1 MKNTLR
7 KTIAL
12 FLASSIIA
20 TAAVT
25 ASAAETKTDVIPL
38 EPEISLSFIEK
49 LAEYFRGFMAIFS
62 SEQEET
68 SSVEFTMEQGEI
80 FGKKEFFNSSHAST
94 VLRLANGT
102 VISAWFGGS
111 GEGGSDVRIWYATYD
126 GEWSDAKVI
135 ETADNEA
142 HWNPVLHD
150 FGSFVR
156 LYYKVGKD
164 TKVWV
169 TKFVDSFDGGKTWTA
184 PQELVAGDTSGGRGP
199 VRNKNF
205 VTADGVIIAPASTE
219 QGSWKA
225 FFDISEDGGN
235 TWTKTAYVEA
245 YDEKGKE
252 VQMIQP
258 TIWQSS
264 EGIHAMF
271 RTKSGY
277 IYRSDSFDGGYT
289 WCTAYSTGI
298 YNNNSGIDCVMTD
311 NGWLWLAYNP
321 IKVSGIRNK
330 LSLAVSKDNGKTWED
345 VTVLESTPLNL
356 FAEYSY
362 PAIIANGNK
371 LFITYTYKR
380 VQIKYAFIEF
390 EG

>member
-1 MKNTLR
+1 MKKTL
-7 KTIAL
+7 KKAIAL
-12 FLASSIIA
+12 ILASSVIA
-20 TAAVT
+20 SAALT
-25 ASAAETKTDVIPL
+25 ASAAKTQADVLPR
-38 EPEISLSFIEK
+38 EESSTVSFAAK
-49 LAEYFRGFMAIFS
+49 LADYFRNLFSIFS
-62 SEQEET
+62 VEENEK

-80 FGKKEFFNSSHAST
+80 FAKKEFFKSSHAST
-94 VLRLANGT
+94 VLRLSNGNL
-102 VISAWFGGS
+102 ISAWFGGS

-135 ETADNEA
+135 ETTDNQA

-164 TKVWV
+164 TKIWV
-169 TKFVDSFDGGKTWTA
+169 TKYIDSFDGGKSWSA

-205 VTADGVIIAPASTE
+205 VTDSGVIIAPASTE
-219 QGSWKA
+219 QGAWKA
-225 FFDISEDGGN
+225 FFDISEDGGK

-245 YDEKGKE
+245 YDENGKE

-258 TIWQSS
+258 TIWQSG

-289 WCTAYSTGI
+289 WSKAYSTGI
-298 YNNNSGIDCVMTD
+298 YNNNSGIDCVTTD

-321 IKVSGIRNK
+321 IRISGIRNK

-356 FAEYSY
+356 FSEFSY

-371 LFITYTYKR
+371 LFITYTYNR

>member
-1 MKNTLR
+1 MKNTIR
-7 KTIAL
+7 KAIAL
-12 FLASSIIA
+12 ILASSIIA

-38 EPEISLSFIEK
+38 EPEFSLSFIEK
-49 LAEYFRGFMAIFS
+49 LAEYFKSFMAIFS

-102 VISAWFGGS
+102 LISAWFGGS
-111 GEGGSDVRIWYATYD
+111 GEGGSDVRIWYANYD

-135 ETADNEA
+135 ETTDNEA

-164 TKVWV
+164 TKVWI
-169 TKFVDSFDGGKTWTA
+169 TKYVDSFDGGNSWTA

-205 VTADGVIIAPASTE
+205 VTADGIIIAPASTE

-245 YDEKGKE
+245 YDKNGKE

-289 WCTAYSTGI
+289 WCKAYSTGI

-321 IKVSGIRNK
+321 IRISGIRNK

-345 VTVLESTPLNL
+345 VTVLESTPFNL
-356 FAEYSY
+356 FSEFSY
-362 PAIIANGNK
+362 PAIIADGNE
-371 LFITYTYKR
+371 LFITYTYNR

>member
-1 MKNTLR
+1 MKNTVS
-7 KTIAL
+7 KAIAL
-12 FLASSIIA
+12 ILAASIMA

-25 ASAAETKTDVIPL
+25 ASAAKTQADVLPL
-38 EPEISLSFIEK
+38 EEKTSLSFFEK
-49 LAEYFRGFMAIFS
+49 ITDYFRAIMNLLGAS
-62 SEQEET
+62 AEEE

-80 FGKKEFFNSSHAST
+80 FGKREFFNSSHAST
-94 VLRLANGT
+94 VVKLANGNL
-102 VISAWFGGS
+102 ISAWFGGS
-111 GEGGSDVRIWYATYD
+111 GEGGSDVRIWYAIYD

-135 ETADNEA
+135 ETTDDQA

-156 LYYKVGKD
+156 LYYKVGRD
-164 TKVWV
+164 TKIWV
-169 TKFVDSFDGGKTWTA
+169 TKYVDSFDGGKTWTA
-184 PQELVAGDTSGGRGP
+184 PKELVENDTSGGRGP

-205 VTADGVIIAPASTE
+205 VTSDGTIIAPASTE

-225 FFDISEDGGN
+225 FFDISTDGGK
-235 TWTKTAYVEA
+235 TFTKTAYVEA
-245 YDEKGKE
+245 FDENGKE

-258 TIWQSS
+258 TIWESN

-289 WCTAYSTGI
+289 WSKAYSTGV

-321 IKVSGIRNK
+321 IRTSGIRNK

-345 VTVLESTPLNL
+345 VTVLESTPINI
-356 FAEYSY
+356 FSEFSY
-362 PAIIANGNK
+362 PAIIADGNE
-371 LFITYTYKR
+371 LFITYTYNR

>member
-38 EPEISLSFIEK
+38 EPEFSLSFIEK

-245 YDEKGKE
+245 YDENGKE